1 MKNLRYIIMA
11 SAALVAMSCTKNFLE
26 KNTNPEEATEE
37 MMGWDGLSTGSAF
50 AQMTRNVI
58 PSYQIIGDEEYG
70 SAKYQVVQDLI
81 GNLFAGYIG
90 NVNTGFNATNV
101 YAITARDWYEAM
113 FNDAYTRA
121 TGSWVELDN
130 VRDEFPEE
138 AALGDIL
145 KVAVMHRVTDTYGPI
160 PYSQLGQNVV
170 TMSYDSQESIYKSF
184 FEELDGAIETL
195 TTRWQ
200 AEPNTTLLERYDN
213 VFSGNVQKWIKYAN
227 TLRMR
232 LAMRVVYAD
241 ETLALAQ
248 AAEALANP
256 VGLMTTADDL
266 AALHKPAAGAWE
278 YPLYQIQYSF
288 DDARIGA
295 TIETYMNGYND
306 PRRANYFT
314 AVSGE
319 SGTEYHGVRNG
330 ITVTEEYLNST
341 SLSRIKC
348 TNNDD
353 LLWMTPAEAWF
364 LKAEYYLRTGDEAQA
379 KSCYEEGVR
388 VAFSVAGASGADS
401 YLADDENTPGTFTDV
416 VNSGNSYNTDLTDC
430 TVAWEDGGQFE
441 TNFEKIIT
449 QKYIAIFPEGQEAWS
464 EFRRTGYPK
473 VIPYSINNSNGDID
487 TDQQVRRL
495 NYPATEYRTNAAN
508 VSAAV
513 STLNG
518 ESSQGQGDNGGTRV
532 WWDKNPRF

>member
-1 MKNLRYIIMA
+1 MKNLKYIIMA

-37 MMGWDGLSTGSAF
+37 MMSWDGLSTGSAF
-50 AQMTRNVI
+50 SQMTRNVI

-70 SAKYQVVQDLI
+70 SANYQVVQDLI

-90 NVNTGFNATNV
+90 NINTGFNATNV
-101 YAITARDWYEAM
+101 YALTARDWYEAM

-138 AALGDIL
+138 AALGDML
-145 KVAVMHRVTDTYGPI
+145 KVAVMHRVTDTYGPV
-160 PYSQLGQNVV
+160 PYFQIGQGAV
-170 TMSYDSQESIYKSF
+170 TMAYDSQEDIYRSF
-184 FEELDGAIETL
+184 FTELDGAIETL
-195 TTRWQ
+195 TAFWQ
-200 AEPNTTLLERYDN
+200 AQPGTKLLERYDN
-213 VFSGNVQKWIKYAN
+213 VFSGDVQKWLKFAN

-241 ETLALAQ
+241 EALAMEQ
-248 AAEALANP
+248 AGEALANP
-256 VGLMTTADDL
+256 VGLMTAADDM
-266 AALHKPAAGAWE
+266 AALHKPDAGAWE

-288 DDARIGA
+288 NDARIGA

-306 PRRANYFT
+306 PRRASYFSPI
-314 AVSGE
+314 SG
-319 SGTEYHGVRNG
+319 SEYHGVRNG
-330 ITVTEEYLNST
+330 ISVTEAYLNAT
-341 SLSRIKC
+341 NLARINC

-353 LLWMTPAEAWF
+353 LMWMSPAEAWF
-364 LKAEYYLRTGDEAQA
+364 LKAEYWLRSGDNAQA
-379 KSCYEEGVR
+379 RSCYEEGVR
-388 VAFSVAGASGADS
+388 VSFTMHNAAGVES
-401 YLADDENTPGTFTDV
+401 YLADNENTPGTFTDV
-416 VNSGNSYNTDLTDC
+416 VNAGNSYNTDLTDC
-430 TVAWEDGGQFE
+430 TVAWEDGGDFE

-464 EFRRTGYPK
+464 EFRRTGYPHI
-473 VIPYSINNSNGDID
+473 IPYSINNSNGDID

-518 ESSQGQGDNGGTRV
+518 ESSQAQGDNGGTRV
-532 WWDKNPRF
+532 WWDKNTRF